1 MHPLFRNGGLGL
13 SDRDNVVDRRRS
25 LRHNLRMPLG
35 LQLWGGVGPNGNGK
49 SVDISEDGAL
59 IETDL
64 PLRVGSLLDLRIEL
78 PGEITGQQTTEWRC
92 KGRVVRIVHPASV
105 AHPVRV
111 GVHFDWLSISRK

>member
-1 MHPLFRNGGLGL
+1 
-13 SDRDNVVDRRRS
+13 
-25 LRHNLRMPLG
+25 MPLG
-35 LQLWGGVGPNGNGK
+35 LQLWGGLGPNGNGK